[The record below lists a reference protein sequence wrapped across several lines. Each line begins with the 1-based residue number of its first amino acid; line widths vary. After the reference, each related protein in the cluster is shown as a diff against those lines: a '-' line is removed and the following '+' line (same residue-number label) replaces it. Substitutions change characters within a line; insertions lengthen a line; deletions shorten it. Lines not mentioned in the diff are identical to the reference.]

1 MTAFSA
7 CHVGHGGLE
16 SLVQLP
22 AIQGPVRRK
31 SKRFLGPLFDSLQAF
46 LALIDIDIL
55 VMEAS
60 GTWLSEE
67 THGVVSAKF
76 CNGA

>member
-1 MTAFSA
+1 MTAFST
-7 CHVGHGGLE
+7 CHVGHGGFE
-16 SLVQLP
+16 SLVQLL

-31 SKRFLGPLFDSLQAF
+31 AKGFLGPLFNSLQAF